1 VQSGDEPERDKDGDF
16 KRQKSGAHKLVEKGE
31 NGTGIVLV
39 LIPGGTFWMGAQKTD
54 PNGQNYDPEAK
65 ADETVH
71 KVSLSPYF
79 LSKYELTQGQW
90 SRFTGLNPSGYKSGF
105 NGTVGITNPV
115 EQVDWAACEKVTRG
129 LGLELPS
136 EAQWEFGARGGTS
149 STWWTGN
156 AKESLADKVN
166 LADQSYVAAGGPPG
180 LAAWWPQFKDG
191 HPVHA
196 PVGRFAA
203 NAYGLHEVCGNVW
216 EWCFDAYADYP
227 SEETRD
233 PRLDGDRLASRVSR
247 GGGFSL
253 AATDARSA
261 YRYAI
266 TPAFQGHSLGVRPSR
281 ALRLSTSPPHL
292 PK

>member
-1 VQSGDEPERDKDGDF
+1 
-16 KRQKSGAHKLVEKGE
+16 
-31 NGTGIVLV
+31 
-39 LIPGGTFWMGAQKTD
+39 MGAQKTD
-54 PNGQNYDPEAK
+54 PNGQNYDPEAR
-65 ADETVH
+65 AGETVH

-79 LSKYELTQGQW
+79 LSKYEMTQGQW
-90 SRFTGLNPSGYKSGF
+90 VRFTGLNPSGYKSGL

-115 EQVDWAACEKVTRG
+115 EQVDWLACERVTRG

-136 EAQWEFGARGGTS
+136 EAQWEFACRAGTS

-191 HPVHA
+191 YPVHA

-233 PRLDGDRLASRVSR
+233 PRLDGDGLAPRVSR
-247 GGGFSL
+247 GGSFNN
-253 AATDARSA
+253 AATLARSA
-261 YRYAI
+261 CRDYT
-266 TPAFQGHSLGVRPSR
+266 TPAYRLNILGVRPSR
-281 ALRLSTSPPHL
+281 ALRLSTSPPHNGR
-292 PK
+292 